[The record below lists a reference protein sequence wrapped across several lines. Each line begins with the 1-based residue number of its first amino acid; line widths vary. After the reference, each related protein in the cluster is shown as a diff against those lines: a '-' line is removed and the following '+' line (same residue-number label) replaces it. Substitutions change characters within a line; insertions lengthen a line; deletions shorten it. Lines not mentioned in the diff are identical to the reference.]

1 MKDLYEILGV
11 SKHASSDELKKAY
24 RKLALKYHPDKNP
37 DNQEAEK
44 KFKEAA
50 EAYAVLS
57 DQQKRSRYD
66 QFGHAGVGMGDNPGQ
81 GGFGGGGVHMN
92 MDDIFSQFGDIF
104 GGSPFESIFGGGS
117 RGGRRRGKGSDIRI
131 KLKLTFEEIAKGIEK
146 KIKIKRSI
154 VAEGA
159 EIVSCPTCNG
169 QGQVTT
175 VQNTILG
182 QMRSASLCP
191 HCEGSGQRVGN
202 RPPGSG
208 PDGMRKKEETI
219 KINVPAGVEEG
230 NYMTLNGQGNED
242 LSGNPGDLLVVFHEL
257 EHDYFVRDAEHV
269 IMELKISYPTAVLG
283 GKVEVPTVDGN
294 KAGLKIPS
302 GIQSGQVLRM
312 KGKGFPRMRSRS
324 QGDQLVKIQIDTPK
338 KLTRDAKKSLEQLK
352 SSLKPIENPYSKI
365 DLLLVDYHQ
374 LFTKSVVDL

>member
-1 MKDLYEILGV
+1 MAKRDYYEVLGV
-11 SKHASSDELKKAY
+11 SKGASEQEIKKAY
-24 RKLALKYHPDKNP
+24 RKVAIKYHPDKNP
-37 DNQEAEK
+37 GDKEAEE

-50 EAYAVLS
+50 EAYEVLS
-57 DQQKRSRYD
+57 DSNKKARYD
-66 QFGHAGVGMGDNPGQ
+66 QFGHAGMGGAAG
-81 GGFGGGGVHMN
+81 GGFGGGGIHMN

-104 GGSPFESIFGGGS
+104 GGSPFESIFGGGA

-131 KLKLTFEEIAKGIEK
+131 KLKLTYEEIAKGIEK
-146 KIKIKRSI
+146 KIKIKRSV

-219 KINVPAGVEEG
+219 KVNVPAGVEEG

-242 LSGNPGDLLVVFHEL
+242 LSGNPGDLLVVFQEVEHE
-257 EHDYFVRDAEHV
+257 YFVRDAEHV
-269 IMELKISYPTAVLG
+269 IMELKISYPTAVFG
-283 GKVEVPTVDGN
+283 GKVEIPTVDGN

-338 KLTRDAKKSLEQLK
+338 KLTREAKKSLEQLK
-352 SSLKPIENPYSKI
+352 SSLKPIENPFSKI
-365 DLLLVDYHQ
+365 EL
-374 LFTKSVVDL
+374 

>member
-1 MKDLYEILGV
+1 MKDLYETLGV
-11 SKHASSDELKKAY
+11 SKQASNDEIKRSY

-37 DNQEAEK
+37 DNQEAEQ

-50 EAYAVLS
+50 EAYAILS

-66 QFGHAGVGMGDNPGQ
+66 QFGHAGVGMGENPGQ
-81 GGFGGGGVHMN
+81 GGFSGGIHMS

-104 GGSPFESIFGGGS
+104 GGSPFESFFGGGS
-117 RGGRRRGKGSDIRI
+117 RGGPRRGKGADIRI

-146 KIKIKRSI
+146 KIKIKRSV

-159 EIVSCPTCNG
+159 EIITCPTCKG

-208 PDGMRKKEETI
+208 PDGMHKKEETI
-219 KINVPAGVEEG
+219 KITVPAGVEEG

-242 LSGNPGDLLVVFHEL
+242 LSGNPGDLIVVFEEL
-257 EHDYFVRDAEHV
+257 EHKYFVRDAEHV
-269 IMELKISYPTAVLG
+269 ILELKISYPTAVFG
-283 GKVEVPTVDGN
+283 GKIEIPTVDGN

-312 KGKGFPRMRSRS
+312 KGKGFPRMRSRTN
-324 QGDQLVKIQIDTPK
+324 GDHLVKIQIDTPN
-338 KLTRDAKKSLEQLK
+338 KLTRAAKKSVEDLK
-352 SSLKPIENPYSKI
+352 KNLNPIEKPFSKI
-365 DLLLVDYHQ
+365 DL
-374 LFTKSVVDL
+374 

>member
-1 MKDLYEILGV
+1 MKDLYDILGV
-11 SKHASSDELKKAY
+11 SKQASNDELKKAY

-66 QFGHAGVGMGDNPGQ
+66 QFGHAGVGMGNNPGQ
-81 GGFGGGGVHMN
+81 GGFGGGGIHMN

-117 RGGRRRGKGSDIRI
+117 RGGGRRGKGSDIRI
-131 KLKLTFEEIAKGIEK
+131 KLKLTYEEIAKGIEK

-175 VQNTILG
+175 VQNTTLG
-182 QMRSASLCP
+182 QMRSASICP

-202 RPPGSG
+202 RPPGSE

-219 KINVPAGVEEG
+219 KVKVPAGVEEG

-242 LSGNPGDLLVVFHEL
+242 LSGNPGDLFVVFQEV

-269 IMELKISYPTAVLG
+269 IMELKISYPTAVFG

-338 KLTRDAKKSLEQLK
+338 KLTRDAKKSLEQLN

-365 DLLLVDYHQ
+365 DL
-374 LFTKSVVDL
+374 